1 MATYNF
7 SKLSVL
13 VVEDN
18 KFMRSL
24 LCSILRAFE
33 FGRILTAE
41 NGKDAQGLIG
51 FSASAAE
58 FGGGLAIDVVLSD
71 WMMPQLS
78 GLDLLKW
85 IRGHD
90 EETIRFLPFVMVTGY
105 SERDRVEQARD
116 AGVTEFLAKPL
127 SVQEVAAKML
137 NVIDRPRP
145 FVRCDG
151 YFGPDRRRRSEP
163 FEGSERRSELEEH
176 VSVENEQ

>member
-13 VVEDN
+13 VIEDN
-18 KFMRSL
+18 KFMRAL

-58 FGGGLAIDVVLSD
+58 FGGGLSIDVVLSD
-71 WMMPQLS
+71 WMMPQMS
-78 GLDLLKW
+78 GLELLRW
-85 IRGHD
+85 VRSH
-90 EETIRFLPFVMVTGY
+90 EEDTVRFLPFIMVTGY
-105 SERDRVEQARD
+105 SERDRVEEARD

-127 SVQEVAAKML
+127 SVQEVAAKLL

-145 FVRCDG
+145 FVRCES
-151 YFGPDRRRRSEP
+151 YFGPDRRRRNEP
-163 FEGSERRSELEEH
+163 FDGTDRRSESEEN
-176 VSVENEQ
+176 VSIENEQ

>member
-7 SKLSVL
+7 NRLSVL

-18 KFMRSL
+18 KFMRAL
-24 LCSILRAFE
+24 LCTILRAFE

-41 NGKDAQGLIG
+41 NGRDAQGLIG
-51 FSASAAE
+51 FSASSAE
-58 FGGGLAIDVVLSD
+58 LGGGLAIDIVMSD

-78 GLDLLKW
+78 GLELLRW
-85 IRGHD
+85 VRGH
-90 EETIRFLPFVMVTGY
+90 EEESIRFLPFVMVTGY
-105 SERDRVEQARD
+105 SERERVEEARD

-127 SVQEVAAKML
+127 SVQEVAAKLL

-145 FVRCDG
+145 FVTCDT
-151 YFGPDRRRRSEP
+151 YFGPDRRRRNEP
-163 FEGSERRSELEEH
+163 FDGPDRRARSDEH